1 MKSAVSVCPQL
12 ERITLII
19 PKLSQVRPGDLI
31 LRSNDQGA
39 THVGIVVRTDFDSLT
54 ESSSV
59 QDYMNSIY
67 LVSVSRSLRQVCLA
81 RWGNPA
87 GGFGG
92 FSLEPGKYHAR
103 RLLKKS
109 ATGELNAAAVKPEW
123 ELLDESKVK
132 LRSYYPPETE
142 VPRGAYKIVPDETDL
157 TGDEALAAND
167 ESILKKLVAGEIG
180 SYTNHYYHRELP
192 TTSFSYRTDQRLY
205 PIGNRAV
212 VTQLSGWRNREDNVV
227 DEDGEPIQDTEGNDI
242 IYHYINYHTG
252 VDFSRDPALG
262 NDEQKDVFLA
272 PEDGIFYIWR
282 SNSWRT
288 PGEIPVYS
296 GDKNQQ
302 GTIAAHSSYS
312 YGYMG
317 ILITRPDNP
326 ESGRIY
332 LFAHMGGSGQPT
344 TEVLF
349 NAEQLADYTDGP
361 LDPTLPE
368 GQTDFSW
375 IKGAEVPIQDRFILN
390 VKQGDSLGY
399 VGALG
404 AGTGKHI
411 HMEVYEAFGS
421 DGDKVWRRVDP
432 LSCFDTSLYRLN
444 SIPGFVDSYGWWSRV
459 VGPWNQ
465 YDAARVVLTAAM
477 SIDPLIDTT
486 VLGSWFGTEDT
497 YEYAQTWIKFYD
509 DLIAEINEFNTNN
522 GTSIRFTDLFK
533 EDRWDLL
540 RFYE

>member
-1 MKSAVSVCPQL
+1 MKSTVSVSPEL
-12 ERITLII
+12 ERISTII
-19 PKLSQVRPGDLI
+19 PSLSQIRPGDLI
-31 LRSNDQGA
+31 MRTNDTGE
-39 THVGIVVRTDFDSLT
+39 THLGVVVRTTFTGLDSSAT
-54 ESSSV
+54 S

-67 LVSVSRSLRQVCLA
+67 LISVNRSLRQVSLA
-81 RWGNPA
+81 TWGNPA

-92 FSLEPGKYHAR
+92 FSLEPDKYHAR

-109 ATGELNAAAVKPEW
+109 ATGELSAAGEKPGW
-123 ELLDESKVK
+123 ELLDEYKVK

-142 VPRGAYKIVPDETDL
+142 VPREAHKIVPDVTDL
-157 TGDEALAAND
+157 TGEAALMAND
-167 ESILKKLVAGEIG
+167 ESVIKKLVAGEIG
-180 SYTNHYYHRELP
+180 LYKHHYYHRELP

-242 IYHYINYHTG
+242 IYHYVNYHTG

-344 TEVLF
+344 TEVPF
-349 NAEQLADYTDGP
+349 NAEQLADYIDGP

-368 GQTDFSW
+368 GQTDFNVISGMEEN
-375 IKGAEVPIQDRFILN
+375 INERLILN
-390 VKQGDSLGY
+390 VRKGDRLGY

-444 SIPGFVDSYGWWSRV
+444 SIPGFLDSYGWWSRV
-459 VGPWNQ
+459 VGRWNQ

-522 GTSIRFTDLFK
+522 GTSIKFTDLFK
-533 EDRWDLL
+533 EDRWDE
-540 RFYE
+540 RKYFD